1 VDFYEIVSKSIL
13 PICEKTM
20 QSVRSTMNKANRKYC
35 FEIFGYDF
43 MLDYDL
49 KPWLIEV
56 NTNPCLEESN
66 KLLKA
71 IIPRMLDDAFRLT
84 MDVLFPPLPHVV
96 EPGPRI

>member
-1 VDFYEIVSKSIL
+1 
-13 PICEKTM
+13 
-20 QSVRSTMNKANRKYC
+20 
-35 FEIFGYDF
+35 
-43 MLDYDL
+43 
-49 KPWLIEV
+49 
-56 NTNPCLEESN
+56 LEESN